1 MSETLTLLPSPDDPP
16 LLRAMLLA
24 AGNNHEVRAEI
35 MRAYYGVMEGSKF
48 SPFVLQAVLLSAIG
62 NAILSSMTAKAV
74 DNSDSGSKSPTMTP
88 AQFFAINQKLEAL
101 PGKQDLQSLGDGII
115 KTLKAGQ
122 GASAKPD
129 PAFIRKLE
137 DLDFN
142 TKELLKRMNS
152 GVDTLTERPVKKWA
166 KKIALWTTIALAGW
180 VACFL
185 NLQSQ
190 VAEARREADD
200 RIDKII
206 LSQPLENRFTS
217 SLWAWGGGT
226 PTIETVEVDG
236 RSTQGIVIP
245 PGTMTFGKPFIA
257 NVGKPGAAIV
267 PLQ

>member
-35 MRAYYGVMEGSKF
+35 IRAYYGVMEGSKF

-62 NAILSSMTAKAV
+62 NAILSSLTAKAV
-74 DNSDSGSKSPTMTP
+74 DNSDNGSNAPSMTP

-101 PGKQDLQSLGDGII
+101 PGKQDLQSLGDGIV
-115 KTLKAGQ
+115 KTLKAGE
-122 GASAKPD
+122 GTSAKPD
-129 PAFIRKLE
+129 PALIRKLE

-152 GVDTLTERPVKKWA
+152 GVAGVAEKPIKRWVKTLG
-166 KKIALWTTIALAGW
+166 LWSAFALAGW
-180 VACFL
+180 VACLINF
-185 NLQSQ
+185 QSQ
-190 VAEARREADD
+190 VAGAIREADQ

-206 LSQPLENRFTS
+206 LSQPLETRFTS

-226 PTIETVEVDG
+226 PTIETVTVDG
-236 RSTQGIVIP
+236 RNTQGIVIP